1 MKEIVIITA
10 KETSGL
16 YIETAFTGIQEAT
29 EFCQHEEK
37 HGRKVISRARILTF
51 ETAAKAIE
59 EASQW
64 RK

>member
-10 KETSGL
+10 KEPSGL
-16 YIETAFTGIQEAT
+16 YIETAFTSLHEAT

-51 ETAAKAIE
+51 ETASKAIE
-59 EASQW
+59 EAAQW

>member
-1 MKEIVIITA
+1 MEETIIIVTKEP
-10 KETSGL
+10 SGL
-16 YIETAFTGIQEAT
+16 YIETAFQSLQEAT

>member
-1 MKEIVIITA
+1 MEETVIIVT
-10 KETSGL
+10 KEPSGL
-16 YIETAFTGIQEAT
+16 YIETAFKNLQEAT
-29 EFCQHEEK
+29 QFAQHEEK

-59 EASQW
+59 EAAQW

>member
-10 KETSGL
+10 KEISGL

-29 EFCQHEEK
+29 EFCQHEER
-37 HGRKVISRARILTF
+37 HGRKVISRARILAF
-51 ETAAKAIE
+51 ETSAQAIE
-59 EASQW
+59 EAAKW